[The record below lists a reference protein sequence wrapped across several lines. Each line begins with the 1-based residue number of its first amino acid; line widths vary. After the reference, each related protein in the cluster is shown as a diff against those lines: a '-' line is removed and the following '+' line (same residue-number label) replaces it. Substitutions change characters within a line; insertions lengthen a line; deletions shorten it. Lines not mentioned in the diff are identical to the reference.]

1 MSRTHTREHA
11 RFVFLHPRGA
21 YIIYLFIY
29 LSLYLCIYL
38 FGGGGEESKND
49 RQMKTSHSAGAPGV
63 SLSR

>member
-29 LSLYLCIYL
+29 LL
-38 FGGGGEESKND
+38 GGGGEESKND